1 MHTRSFGNDEI
12 SNFIDDHE
20 SQSFPIFSFFLLINM
35 NAEFEG
41 IEYPCAKSFFEN
53 EFFLKRKNK

>member
-12 SNFIDDHE
+12 SNFIDYHE
-20 SQSFPIFSFFLLINM
+20 SQSFPIFSFSLLINM

-41 IEYPCAKSFFEN
+41 IEYP
-53 EFFLKRKNK
+53 